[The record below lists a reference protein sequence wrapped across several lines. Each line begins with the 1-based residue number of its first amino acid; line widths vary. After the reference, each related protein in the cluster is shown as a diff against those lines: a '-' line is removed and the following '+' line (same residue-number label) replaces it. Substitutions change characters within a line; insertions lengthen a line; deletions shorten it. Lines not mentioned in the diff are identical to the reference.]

1 MINSQLILE
10 KKAKILPE
18 LINWI
23 ETFNPENIIYDK
35 NRIEEDEEEDMYK
48 TYDYLNELT
57 ERLKHNRCTDK
68 DFEVILF
75 QIKQINHNKIIVDL

>member
-10 KKAKILPE
+10 NKAKILPE
-18 LINWI
+18 LISWV

-48 TYDYLNELT
+48 TYDYLCELT
-57 ERLKHNRCTDK
+57 EKLKHNRCKDK
-68 DFEVILF
+68 DFDVILF
-75 QIKQINHNKIIVDL
+75 QIEQINYNEIRIDL